1 MTVRESE
8 LPPSSPGRDDAN
20 EQALQRLVGD
30 ARAGDVAAFEELVF
44 LHRDQVY
51 GIAWQMTHNAD
62 DAMDVT
68 QEVFVR
74 VFRALGSFRG
84 KARFATWL
92 HRIVLNCAMDYLRH
106 ERRHRSGKVDLDED
120 FGGESQ
126 GEPRHR
132 KLEPSVPG
140 SQRETAGTHELQR
153 QVLDA
158 LAQLSARQRQVFILR
173 YYHELGLNEVADI
186 MRTSPGTV
194 KRHLFRAQARLKELL
209 KELRPR

>member
-1 MTVRESE
+1 M
-8 LPPSSPGRDDAN
+8 PPASAAGRDVPN
-20 EQALQRLVGD
+20 EQVLQRLVRDAHAGD
-30 ARAGDVAAFEELVF
+30 AAAFEEIVY

-51 GIAWQMTHNAD
+51 GIAWQMTRNAD

-84 KARFATWL
+84 RARFATWL

-120 FGGESQ
+120 FGA
-126 GEPRHR
+126 EPGDDTHR
-132 KLEPSVPG
+132 RRLEPSVPG
-140 SQRETAGTHELQR
+140 SQRDTAGAHELQR
-153 QVLDA
+153 RVLAA

-173 YYHELGLNEVADI
+173 YYHELGLNEVAEI

-209 KELRPR
+209 KDLRPR